1 MLGGYAA
8 CTFGAAV
15 FTLLA
20 NFYGTDAMDFTLDSN
35 QLPGVSRS
43 YHSFSAAAAEVGMS
57 RIYLGIDWGI

>member
-1 MLGGYAA
+1 MLCGYAA

-15 FTLLA
+15 FTVLA
-20 NFYGTDAMDFTLDSN
+20 DFYGTDAMDFTLDSN